1 MAGRSVGQ
9 RSTGSGGHG
18 ISAVAWITG
27 EDVDC
32 VSARRA
38 GEGTTCLRVLT
49 ANGPPINGPLHSLR
63 RCHLLRVWVLGLEHT
78 VYAHHAYKPRPNIF
92 YLSRR
97 WLVFFP
103 GPPLFVGR
111 CLWRLVFFSWAA
123 AVSWA
128 APPAAC
134 FPSFRCLSASFSRS
148 LFFFTLRAFLSLK
161 ACTEMNRLSQGPTGW
176 LLLSAASALALCRCL
191 LR

>member
-1 MAGRSVGQ
+1 MVGRNVGQ
-9 RSTGSGGHG
+9 RSTGGGGHG

-38 GEGTTCLRVLT
+38 GEGTTCLRVLI
-49 ANGPPINGPLHSLR
+49 ANGPSINGRLHFLEALPSLESVGPWFGAHGICPSR
-63 RCHLLRVWVLGLEHT
+63 LQAQTQHFLLIPALAGFL
-78 VYAHHAYKPRPNIF
+78 
-92 YLSRR
+92 
-97 WLVFFP
+97 
-103 GPPLFVGR
+103 
-111 CLWRLVFFSWAA
+111 SWAA
-123 AVSWA
+123 AVCRA
-128 APPAAC
+128 VPPAAC
-134 FPSFRCLSASFSRS
+134 FPSFPCLSASFSRS

-161 ACTEMNRLSQGPTGW
+161 VCTEMNRLSQGPTGW